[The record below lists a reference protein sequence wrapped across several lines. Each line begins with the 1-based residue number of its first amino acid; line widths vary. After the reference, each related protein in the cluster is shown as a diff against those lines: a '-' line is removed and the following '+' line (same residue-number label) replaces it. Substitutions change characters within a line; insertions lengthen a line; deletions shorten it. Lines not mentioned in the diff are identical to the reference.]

1 MLFTKPVV
9 VLCHIRR
16 IISIG
21 YIHLGYTDLTGSEVI
36 PAIVVKNGGKYWLS
50 NMYCLSSCWL
60 CCIPAVV
67 IR

>member
-36 PAIVVKNGGKYWLS
+36 SAI
-50 NMYCLSSCWL
+50 SSEE
-60 CCIPAVV
+60 
-67 IR
+67 